1 MTAQAAIDRLYQAT
15 VLDHSRNPRNLRR
28 IEPADRRAE
37 GNNPLCGDRITLYLH
52 LDDDR
57 IDDAAFEAS
66 GCAICLASASMLTNM
81 VRGRPIA
88 AVRGTMRDV
97 DAMFRG
103 ETPGGDIGDVA
114 ALAGV
119 RAYPSRVRCA
129 LLPWRTLEAALRNAT
144 ASVSTENG
152 T

>member
-15 VLDHSRNPRNLRR
+15 VLDHSRNPRNFRR
-28 IEPADRRAE
+28 IDPADRRAE

-88 AVRGTMRDV
+88 DVRGTMRDI

-103 ETPGGDIGDVA
+103 EKPGSDVGDAA

-129 LLPWRTLEAALRNAT
+129 LLPWRTLEAALGNAA